1 MKDIITKKGLI
12 IAAIAVVVALI
23 AAVSVAITSGSADL
37 ATILSE
43 PVFTPVRSVM
53 TGVVDTLEDIYGYL
67 YRYDE
72 LQAENDRLRA
82 RVADLEEQYR
92 EYSEVSEEND
102 RLRELL
108 DFTQRHSDEDYD
120 LEAVTLIS
128 WTSSNF
134 ASSFTVNR
142 GQNSGIAVGN
152 AVISSGGYLIGTVAE
167 VAATSATVTTILDTT
182 MSIGA
187 RLYSSEDTGVV
198 EGDFSLFRNGKCRL
212 GYLEYGSNVIHG
224 DLVVTTGRGGEI
236 PSGLIIGYVDS
247 VMDNP
252 SGNDFAA
259 VIAPAADISTLS
271 NVYVIKS
278 FEVN

>member
-1 MKDIITKKGLI
+1 MKDIVTKKGII
-12 IAAIAVVVALI
+12 IAAIAVVIALVA
-23 AAVSVAITSGSADL
+23 AISIGITNGRADL

-43 PVFTPVRSVM
+43 PVFTPVKSVM
-53 TGVVDTLEDIYGYL
+53 TSVVGTLENIYGYL

-72 LQAENDRLRA
+72 LAAENERLRA

-108 DFTQRHSDEDYD
+108 DFTSRHSDDDFD

-142 GQNSGIAVGN
+142 GENSGIAVGN
-152 AVISSGGYLIGTVAE
+152 AVISSGGYLIGTVTS
-167 VAATSATVTTILDTT
+167 VAATSATVTTVLDTT

-187 RLYSSEDTGVV
+187 RLYSSDDTGVV
-198 EGDFSLFRNGKCRL
+198 EGDFNLFRQGKCRL
-212 GYLEYGSNVIHG
+212 GYLEFGSNVVYG

-247 VMDNP
+247 VLDNP
-252 SGNDFAA
+252 SGNEYAA
-259 VIAPAADISTLS
+259 VVRPGAEFSTLA